1 MEEKNVLFFHASS
14 NLALYNLEQDCV
26 ERHEVGDALV
36 YRVEGTQEEL
46 EVWMGAQVHKITQLV
61 EEEAYALLEHSEQLL
76 LRKERILEKTRVIAQ
91 NKILEQYPIWRQ
103 INISEL
109 QGYTQEEKETM
120 WSFIN
125 TQRGWVDD
133 IEEAVNS
140 SLSLVKLDEIEKGVV
155 DYGNN

>member
-1 MEEKNVLFFHASS
+1 MEEVNVNFFRSS
-14 NLALYNLEQDCV
+14 KNLALYNLEQDCV

-36 YRVEGTQEEL
+36 YRVEASQEEL
-46 EVWMGAQVHKITQLV
+46 GLWLDAQTHEVFALT
-61 EEEAYALLEHSEQLL
+61 EEQAHELLEHSEQLL

-91 NKILEQYPIWRQ
+91 RKILEQYPIWRQ

-109 QGYTQEEKETM
+109 QGYTQEEKEVM

-125 TQRGWVDD
+125 TQRGWVDA
-133 IEEAVNS
+133 IETEVNS